1 MATTFL
7 PSTLLDSVL
16 HGLVVILLIKPV
28 HASSASAIPEPQH
41 FKMPLLPDNILRWL
55 RSISSLVRQH
65 CTRIL
70 GGRAGAWN
78 VMQLIAICGLI
89 GAVASWRTREK
100 PRRGALLSDSS
111 GVCKLAIS

>member
-7 PSTLLDSVL
+7 PSALLYSVL
-16 HGLVVILLIKPV
+16 HGLVVILLVKPV
-28 HASSASAIPEPQH
+28 HASSASAIPEPQD
-41 FKMPLLPDNILRWL
+41 FKMPLLPDILRWL
-55 RSISSLVRQH
+55 RSISSPVRQH

-78 VMQLIAICGLI
+78 VMQLIAFCGLI
-89 GAVASWRTREK
+89 GAVASWRTRRK
-100 PRRGALLSDSS
+100 PQRETLLSDSS